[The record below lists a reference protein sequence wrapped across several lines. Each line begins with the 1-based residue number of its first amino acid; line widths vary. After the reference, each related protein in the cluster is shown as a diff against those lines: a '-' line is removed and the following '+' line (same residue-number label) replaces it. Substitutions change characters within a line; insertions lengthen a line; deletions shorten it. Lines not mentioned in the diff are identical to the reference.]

1 MKILGIDY
9 GTKRIGLALSDENMQ
24 LAFPKEVI
32 LNDKNTLN
40 RLLDIIKT
48 EEVSEIVIGESLD
61 QNGENNSL
69 VEKVDSFILDLRKV
83 WQGKIHKEKEF
94 FTSFEAH
101 GRMGKERNNDR
112 RTSFNKTENL
122 DAKAAA
128 LILQRFL
135 EKRNLQINKNNS

>member
-24 LAFPKEVI
+24 MAFPREVI
-32 LNDKNTLN
+32 QNDKSTIEKLLSILNTEN
-40 RLLDIIKT
+40 I
-48 EEVSEIVIGESLD
+48 EEIVIGESLD

-69 VEKVDSFILDLRKV
+69 VEKVNAFILDLEKV

-101 GRMGKERNNDR
+101 GRMGKERNSDR
-112 RTSFNKTENL
+112 KSSFSRVENL

-128 LILQRFL
+128 IILQRYL
-135 EKRNLQINKNNS
+135 EKRNLQINK